1 MHHQKLFNVLI
12 PQIMQKILF
21 LWCFYLLSTNTFA
34 QFTTPQQVIDQLN
47 GNWQWTMAQGGFAG
61 ETITPASLGM
71 TASYHITQNPTDI
84 GEDSISIQ
92 TYANG
97 ELIAESKAKLVV
109 MPADGWAISGADL
122 GITIFGGGSI
132 YYPIFTLNNTYLIL
146 NDNIGDG
153 YTYYFEKIN
162 INITTF
168 ATPTST
174 CNTCDGIINV
184 NVSNGT
190 APYAYTWSN
199 GSTTQ
204 EQANLCAGTYTLTVT
219 DADGNTATASTIV
232 NGAIT
237 ITLGNY
243 SCEDETTANTSI
255 TISGGVPPYTVSSTG
270 IYDVATSEPLNF
282 VDYPFDGGIIDFAT
296 YEEQPWSFTIVD
308 ANGCTSTKTGTF
320 DLPNPSLNP
329 ISAVSTSA
337 PVFTIYENNYTNTG
351 TNLNGQF
358 FSSVAGAI
366 DNNDGYSASIDPF
379 TTGPGYHSFAYCTEA
394 QNGGGAGFGE
404 GFYEDGCS
412 ICAEQLLIVYPS
424 FDGGTGSGNPF
435 VEIGV
440 NNTGSLQA
448 DVLLPST
455 CTTNAIINL
464 SLTHLDDVESL
475 FASLELAFDPNGQ
488 INEMDD
494 YIIWSGNGVIDNANG
509 TATFNAAVFGTVPPG
524 GIAVAIQ
531 VTVGYPGF
539 ETTYIRVVNVV
550 NPSNIVITPT
560 TTPTT
565 TCNTC
570 DGTIDIAVD
579 SGTAPY
585 TYIWSNGSTT
595 EDQTNLCVGTY
606 IVNISD
612 DNGIYTTQ
620 SINVGCPN
628 CTNPPVVALSSYLS
642 TLCNSVSEGNT
653 TLNLN
658 NLLGTSTLGGV
669 WSGVGVS
676 GNTFSGAGLAAGNY
690 FVTYTI
696 SATANCPAIS
706 GTRTLFVTDC
716 DPTPIAMPDFMPV
729 IPGTSPVTVNVL
741 ANDTDNGSIILT
753 NAIIDPANGTVSV
766 NGNNV
771 IYTPSGSV
779 TTGSIDI
786 TYTIQDNAGQTATG
800 TLTVLFSDCLAYA
813 GDIDLIVNFIGE
825 DNLSVYCSDAL
836 INLSQTTTFN
846 SDANFTQVYLVT
858 DTLGN
863 IAQIHNTLPIPA
875 PPAGIWKIVA
885 LNYQNGNIT
894 GLVVDNNLSDLAGCY
909 NVSYSDKFLILS
921 PIEITYTIEY
931 VGTDQ
936 IVHVQVSG
944 GYPAYYGYVDI
955 NVNLPP
961 LSPTYDLDLGYAS
974 FELTFPCDAEGPFN
988 FAIYNDGSLCDEFI
1002 TVNLIP
1008 NCPPPINI
1016 NIEIT
1021 STTPTT
1027 TCNTCDGTID
1037 IAPNGGTAP
1046 YAYTWSNGN
1055 TTEDQINLCA
1065 GTYTLTVTDANS
1077 NTATVSVIVS
1087 SLNTP
1092 VISNILLDCNLGAS
1106 SITVFA
1112 TDPNGETLEYAL
1124 NGSNYQSSNTF
1135 TTIPNGNYTVAV
1147 RNTNSSCVV
1156 TESFVVDCF
1165 PIINITPTSTP
1176 TSTCN
1181 MCDATISIAVDGGTT
1196 PYAYLWS
1203 NGSIAQNQNTLC
1215 TGIYTVTVTDNN
1227 GNTATQSISIIN
1239 PEAPTISNINVDCN
1253 DATTTVT
1260 VTASTPNGE
1269 PLEYAINGVGYQS
1282 ANGFT
1287 TVADGTYPMFV
1298 RNTATGCISVQNF
1311 TVACLS
1317 LDVTATATPTS
1328 LCGACNGAINV
1339 SVSGGNGAL
1348 SYIWNTGANFPDM
1361 VNLCAGTYT
1370 ITVTDATGT
1379 TGTAIAI
1386 VNEPTPPSIGIPTI
1400 IDCTLPFF
1408 TLDPGSGFSSYL
1420 WNTGNTTQTYTA
1432 TNSGTY
1438 TVTVTANNNC
1448 TATAQSILTIN
1459 CGAPSC
1465 NYFITGSNSIC
1476 QGQSAT
1482 LNAIGSGLIPPLS
1495 YQWSTGETTP
1505 SITVTMAGLYGVTVS
1520 DALGN
1525 NCAAATTLIVNPTP
1539 NVAFFSTCNF
1549 GCIDCIDC
1557 SDAPYSYNWSNGS
1570 SNTCI
1575 NTDLAGDYQVTVT
1588 NVYGCSTIV
1597 DAVVEGSTLAF
1608 QSIDVLPACDGNNG
1622 SICVSLTGG
1631 FSPYSYLV
1639 TNSLGQTVSTS
1650 PSLCANNLPVDSYT
1664 IYITDANGCTIN
1676 ATVSVLEQNITVN
1689 QQTYSCGQASMTFT
1703 AFNNAANYQWSTGET
1718 TNTITVTDYTQSY
1731 NVTVTGTN
1739 GCTSVYGYGVAD
1751 VAAPIVNLSD
1761 ALACD
1766 GETITL
1772 DAGTEGVTYQWSTGA
1787 DTPTID
1793 VTDAGWYVVTVT
1805 NFTGCTTI
1813 DSAFVSVDCN
1823 LYPGDGNNDGIA
1835 NYLDLLSIGNHFN
1848 QTGAARIDASNN
1860 WTPQALTPWGVE
1872 ANNGMDIGYTDC
1884 NGDGTI
1890 NAADTTAI
1898 ALNYGNE
1905 HQAVIIN
1912 APQNFNVSL
1921 QANPANEG
1929 FVDAETAVIP
1939 FDVVISNTNNTP
1951 LNEIYGIGFKLHYT
1965 SPTPASM
1972 AVAFQ
1977 DASSGWMSYLGDASS
1992 NNPDNQILTITRNF
2006 VTSDTTGEVHIAL
2019 TKVNGQAIEGTLA
2032 GVCRVIAT
2040 VTIDTWGLKSLDSS
2054 ASSPIPVTFS
2064 FDGITL
2070 TTADGTTYQ
2079 QASSVTDT
2087 LLIPTI
2093 PTGINNPK
2101 QETTNWVIYPN
2112 PANDYVTI
2120 FVKDAKNNNAASNIN
2135 IYDVTG
2141 RLVLSKPINA
2151 NQHTLTI
2158 PTNSLNSG
2166 LYYCW
2171 YGNSVQKLLISK

>member
-61 ETITPASLGM
+61 ETITPASLGI
-71 TASYHITQNPTDI
+71 TANYQITQNPTDI

-97 ELIAESKAKLVV
+97 TLVAESKAKVV
-109 MPADGWAISGADL
+109 SWNTDGWAISGADL
-122 GITIFGGGSI
+122 SGGTSLGGST
-132 YYPIFTLNNTYLIL
+132 YYPIFTLNDINLTL

-153 YTYYFEKIN
+153 YTYYFERISPN
-162 INITTF
+162 INTST
-168 ATPTST
+168 TPTTT
-174 CNTCDGIINV
+174 CNTCDGTIDITIDG
-184 NVSNGT
+184 GT

-199 GSTTQ
+199 SSITQ
-204 EQANLCAGTYTLTVT
+204 NQTNLCAGTYTLTVT
-219 DADGNTATASTIV
+219 DADGNTATAS
-232 NGAIT
+232 
-237 ITLGNY
+237 
-243 SCEDETTANTSI
+243 
-255 TISGGVPPYTVSSTG
+255 
-270 IYDVATSEPLNF
+270 
-282 VDYPFDGGIIDFAT
+282 
-296 YEEQPWSFTIVD
+296 
-308 ANGCTSTKTGTF
+308 
-320 DLPNPSLNP
+320 
-329 ISAVSTSA
+329 
-337 PVFTIYENNYTNTG
+337 
-351 TNLNGQF
+351 
-358 FSSVAGAI
+358 
-366 DNNDGYSASIDPF
+366 
-379 TTGPGYHSFAYCTEA
+379 
-394 QNGGGAGFGE
+394 
-404 GFYEDGCS
+404 
-412 ICAEQLLIVYPS
+412 
-424 FDGGTGSGNPF
+424 
-435 VEIGV
+435 
-440 NNTGSLQA
+440 
-448 DVLLPST
+448 
-455 CTTNAIINL
+455 
-464 SLTHLDDVESL
+464 
-475 FASLELAFDPNGQ
+475 
-488 INEMDD
+488 
-494 YIIWSGNGVIDNANG
+494 
-509 TATFNAAVFGTVPPG
+509 
-524 GIAVAIQ
+524 
-531 VTVGYPGF
+531 
-539 ETTYIRVVNVV
+539 
-550 NPSNIVITPT
+550 
-560 TTPTT
+560 
-565 TCNTC
+565 
-570 DGTIDIAVD
+570 
-579 SGTAPY
+579 
-585 TYIWSNGSTT
+585 
-595 EDQTNLCVGTY
+595 
-606 IVNISD
+606 
-612 DNGIYTTQ
+612 
-620 SINVGCPN
+620 
-628 CTNPPVVALSSYLS
+628 
-642 TLCNSVSEGNT
+642 
-653 TLNLN
+653 
-658 NLLGTSTLGGV
+658 
-669 WSGVGVS
+669 
-676 GNTFSGAGLAAGNY
+676 
-690 FVTYTI
+690 
-696 SATANCPAIS
+696 
-706 GTRTLFVTDC
+706 
-716 DPTPIAMPDFMPV
+716 
-729 IPGTSPVTVNVL
+729 
-741 ANDTDNGSIILT
+741 
-753 NAIIDPANGTVSV
+753 
-766 NGNNV
+766 
-771 IYTPSGSV
+771 
-779 TTGSIDI
+779 
-786 TYTIQDNAGQTATG
+786 
-800 TLTVLFSDCLAYA
+800 
-813 GDIDLIVNFIGE
+813 
-825 DNLSVYCSDAL
+825 
-836 INLSQTTTFN
+836 
-846 SDANFTQVYLVT
+846 
-858 DTLGN
+858 
-863 IAQIHNTLPIPA
+863 
-875 PPAGIWKIVA
+875 
-885 LNYQNGNIT
+885 
-894 GLVVDNNLSDLAGCY
+894 
-909 NVSYSDKFLILS
+909 
-921 PIEITYTIEY
+921 
-931 VGTDQ
+931 
-936 IVHVQVSG
+936 
-944 GYPAYYGYVDI
+944 
-955 NVNLPP
+955 
-961 LSPTYDLDLGYAS
+961 
-974 FELTFPCDAEGPFN
+974 
-988 FAIYNDGSLCDEFI
+988 
-1002 TVNLIP
+1002 
-1008 NCPPPINI
+1008 
-1016 NIEIT
+1016 
-1021 STTPTT
+1021 
-1027 TCNTCDGTID
+1027 
-1037 IAPNGGTAP
+1037 
-1046 YAYTWSNGN
+1046 
-1055 TTEDQINLCA
+1055 
-1065 GTYTLTVTDANS
+1065 
-1077 NTATVSVIVS
+1077 VIVS
-1087 SLNTP
+1087 SLNSP
-1092 VISNILLDCNLGAS
+1092 VISNISLDCNLGAS

-1124 NGSNYQSSNTF
+1124 NGSNYQSSNIF
-1135 TTIPNGNYTVAV
+1135 TTIPNGNYSVLV
-1147 RNTNSSCVV
+1147 RNTISGCIVAQNFTVN
-1156 TESFVVDCF
+1156 CF
-1165 PIINITPTSTP
+1165 PIINITSTSTS

-1181 MCDATISIAVDGGTT
+1181 MCDATISIAVDGGTA

-1203 NGSIAQNQNTLC
+1203 NGSINQNQNTLC
-1215 TGIYTVTVTDNN
+1215 TGIYTVTVTDAN

-1269 PLEYAINGVGYQS
+1269 PLEYAINGINYQS

-1298 RNTATGCISVQNF
+1298 RNTVTGCISVQNF

-1317 LDVTATATPTS
+1317 LDVTATPTPTS

-1370 ITVTDATGT
+1370 LTVTDATGT
-1379 TGTAIAI
+1379 TGTATAI
-1386 VNEPTPPSIGIPTI
+1386 VTEPTPPSIGIPTI

-1465 NYFITGSNSIC
+1465 NYFITGNNSIC
-1476 QGQSAT
+1476 QGEAAT
-1482 LNAIGSGLIPPLS
+1482 LTTVGFGLTPPLS

-1505 SITVTMAGLYGVTVS
+1505 SITVTMAGLYGVTIS

-1549 GCIDCIDC
+1549 GCIDCVDC

-1597 DAVVEGSTLAF
+1597 DAIVEGSTLAF

-1631 FSPYSYLV
+1631 VAPYSYLV
-1639 TNSLGQTVSTS
+1639 TNSIGQTVSTS

-1676 ATVSVLEQNITVN
+1676 STVSVLEQNITVN
-1689 QQTYSCGQASMTFT
+1689 LQTYSCGQASMTFT
-1703 AFNNAANYQWSTGET
+1703 APDNTNTYQWSTGET

-1731 NVTVTGTN
+1731 NVTVTGAN

-1787 DTPTID
+1787 ETQTID
-1793 VTDAGWYVVTVT
+1793 VTDAAWYVVTVT

-1823 LYPGDGNNDGIA
+1823 LYPGDGNNDGVA

-1872 ANNGMDIGYTDC
+1872 ATNGMDIGYADC

-1912 APQNFNVSL
+1912 APQNFNVNL

-1929 FVDAETAVIP
+1929 FVDAETAIIP

-1965 SPTPASM
+1965 SPTPASI
-1972 AVAFQ
+1972 AVEFQ
-1977 DASSGWMSYLGDASS
+1977 DVSSGWMSYLGDASS
-1992 NNPDNQILTITRNF
+1992 NNPDNQILTLTRNF
-2006 VTSDTTGEVHIAL
+2006 ITSDTTGEVHIAL

-2120 FVKDAKNNNAASNIN
+2120 FVKDAKSNNAASNIN

>member
-1 MHHQKLFNVLI
+1 LHHQKLFNVLI

-204 EQANLCAGTYTLTVT
+204 EQANLCAGTYTITVT

-243 SCEDETTANTSI
+243 ACVSDSIANTSI
-255 TISGGVPPYTVSSTG
+255 TISGGVLPYTVSSTG
-270 IYDVATSEPLNF
+270 TYNAATGELLNF
-282 VDYPFDGGIIDFAT
+282 VDYTLEGNLIEFVTYDG
-296 YEEQPWSFTIVD
+296 QPWSFTIVD

-320 DLPNPSLNP
+320 DLPNPSFNL

-337 PVFTIYENNYTNTG
+337 PVFTIYENNYTYTG

-358 FSSVAGAI
+358 YCSAAGLI

-379 TTGPGYHSFAYCTEA
+379 TMGPGQHFVAYCIEA
-394 QNGGGAGFGE
+394 QNGGGVGFGE

-412 ICAEQLLIVYPS
+412 ICAEQTMIIYPS
-424 FDGGTGSGNPF
+424 FDGDTGSGDPF

-455 CTTNAIINL
+455 CTTNTNINL
-464 SLTHLDDVESL
+464 SLTHLDDFESL
-475 FASLELAFDPNGQ
+475 FALLELAFDPNGQ

-509 TATFNAAVFGTVPPG
+509 TANFDAAVFGPVPLG
-524 GIAVAIQ
+524 GIPVAIQ
-531 VTVGYPGF
+531 VSVGYPGF
-539 ETTYIRVVNVV
+539 ETTYTKVVNVV

-579 SGTAPY
+579 
-585 TYIWSNGSTT
+585 
-595 EDQTNLCVGTY
+595 
-606 IVNISD
+606 
-612 DNGIYTTQ
+612 
-620 SINVGCPN
+620 
-628 CTNPPVVALSSYLS
+628 
-642 TLCNSVSEGNT
+642 
-653 TLNLN
+653 
-658 NLLGTSTLGGV
+658 
-669 WSGVGVS
+669 
-676 GNTFSGAGLAAGNY
+676 
-690 FVTYTI
+690 
-696 SATANCPAIS
+696 
-706 GTRTLFVTDC
+706 
-716 DPTPIAMPDFMPV
+716 
-729 IPGTSPVTVNVL
+729 
-741 ANDTDNGSIILT
+741 
-753 NAIIDPANGTVSV
+753 
-766 NGNNV
+766 
-771 IYTPSGSV
+771 
-779 TTGSIDI
+779 
-786 TYTIQDNAGQTATG
+786 
-800 TLTVLFSDCLAYA
+800 
-813 GDIDLIVNFIGE
+813 
-825 DNLSVYCSDAL
+825 
-836 INLSQTTTFN
+836 
-846 SDANFTQVYLVT
+846 
-858 DTLGN
+858 
-863 IAQIHNTLPIPA
+863 
-875 PPAGIWKIVA
+875 
-885 LNYQNGNIT
+885 
-894 GLVVDNNLSDLAGCY
+894 
-909 NVSYSDKFLILS
+909 
-921 PIEITYTIEY
+921 
-931 VGTDQ
+931 
-936 IVHVQVSG
+936 
-944 GYPAYYGYVDI
+944 
-955 NVNLPP
+955 
-961 LSPTYDLDLGYAS
+961 
-974 FELTFPCDAEGPFN
+974 
-988 FAIYNDGSLCDEFI
+988 
-1002 TVNLIP
+1002 
-1008 NCPPPINI
+1008 
-1016 NIEIT
+1016 
-1021 STTPTT
+1021 
-1027 TCNTCDGTID
+1027 
-1037 IAPNGGTAP
+1037 GGTAP

-1055 TTEDQINLCA
+1055 TTEDQTNLCA
-1065 GTYTLTVTDANS
+1065 GTYTLTVTDVNG
-1077 NTATVSVIVS
+1077 NTATASTVVS
-1087 SLNTP
+1087 SLNSP
-1092 VISNILLDCNLGAS
+1092 VISNISLDCNLGAS

-1112 TDPNGETLEYAL
+1112 TDPNSETLEYAL
-1124 NGSNYQSSNTF
+1124 NGSNYQTSNTF

-1147 RNTNSSCVV
+1147 RNATSSCVV
-1156 TESFVVDCF
+1156 AQSFIVDCF
-1165 PIINITPTSTP
+1165 PIINITANTTP

-1181 MCDATISIAVDGGTT
+1181 MCDATIDITVDGGTA

-1203 NGSIAQNQNTLC
+1203 NGSVSEDLANLC
-1215 TGIYTVTVTDNN
+1215 TGIYTLTVTDNN
-1227 GNTATQSISIIN
+1227 GNTATQSISISN

-1269 PLEYAINGVGYQS
+1269 PLEYAINGINYQS

-1298 RNTATGCISVQNF
+1298 RNTITGCISVQNF

-1317 LDVTATATPTS
+1317 LNVTATATPTTT
-1328 LCGACNGAINV
+1328 CGTCNGAINI

-1348 SYIWNTGANFPDM
+1348 SYLWNTGANFPNM
-1361 VNLCAGTYT
+1361 INLCAGTYT

-1408 TLDPGSGFSSYL
+1408 TLDPGSGFSSYI

-1465 NYFITGSNSIC
+1465 NYFITGNNSIC

-1505 SITVTMAGLYGVTVS
+1505 SITVTIAGLYGVTVS

-1525 NCAAATTLIVNPTP
+1525 NCAAATTLLVNPTP
-1539 NVAFFSTCNF
+1539 NVAFFSNCGF

-1557 SDAPYSYNWSNGS
+1557 SDGPYIYNWWNGS
-1570 SNTCI
+1570 
-1575 NTDLAGDYQVTVT
+1575 TDACLDNLIAGTYAVTVT
-1588 NVYGCSTIV
+1588 NVYGCTTV
-1597 DAVVEGSTLAF
+1597 VNAVVEGSTLAF
-1608 QSIDVLPACDGNNG
+1608 QSIDVSPACDGNNG

-1631 FSPYSYLV
+1631 VSPYSYLV
-1639 TNSLGQTVSTS
+1639 TNSIGQTISTS
-1650 PSLCANNLPVDSYT
+1650 PTLCANNLPVDSYT

-1703 AFNNAANYQWSTGET
+1703 APDNTNTYQWSTGET
-1718 TNTITVTDYTQSY
+1718 TNTITVTDYTQGY

-1787 DTPTID
+1787 ETQTID

-1848 QTGAARIDASNN
+1848 QTGAARVDASNN

-1872 ANNGMDIGYTDC
+1872 ANNGMDIGYADC

-1912 APQNFNVSL
+1912 APQTFSVSL

-1929 FVDAETAVIP
+1929 FVDAETAIIP
-1939 FDVVISNTNNTP
+1939 FDVVVSNTNNTP

-1992 NNPDNQILTITRNF
+1992 NNPDNQILTLTRNF

-2079 QASSVTDT
+2079 QSSSVTDT

-2101 QETTNWVIYPN
+2101 QAAVNWVIYPN

-2120 FVKDAKNNNAASNIN
+2120 FVKDAKSNNNASNIN

-2151 NQHTLTI
+2151 NQNTLTI